1 MYLSTL
7 LEIFHL
13 VHRDKPMQFIVS
25 SLLLVSSCMAE
36 ETVSDERITNSLH
49 WPATQIGQTAVVNC
63 NCGNITI
70 ASASRFCG
78 GDIVTG
84 AAWEN
89 VNDSDCRLTKIV
101 GDICQLVTADVRVL

>member
-1 MYLSTL
+1 
-7 LEIFHL
+7 
-13 VHRDKPMQFIVS
+13 
-25 SLLLVSSCMAE
+25 MAE
-36 ETVSDERITNSLH
+36 KTVSILSEEDEGITNLLH
-49 WPATQIGQTAVVNC
+49 WPVTQIGQTAVVNC
-63 NCGNITI
+63 SCGNITI

-89 VNDSDCRLTKIV
+89 VNDSDCRLTKTV